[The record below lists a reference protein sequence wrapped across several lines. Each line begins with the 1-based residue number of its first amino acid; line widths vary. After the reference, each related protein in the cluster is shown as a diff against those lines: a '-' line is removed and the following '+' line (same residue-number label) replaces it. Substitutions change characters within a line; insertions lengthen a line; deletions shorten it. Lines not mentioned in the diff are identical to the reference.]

1 LTAKSPIPSV
11 HSTLFSAHKHAVNG
25 SGVANDAPWIIY
37 IRVGFPR
44 CGNNR
49 RQYQSGN
56 HRFFHVLSSLANVQ
70 IWSADVLVGEL
81 FDLTKKP
88 VRLQEAWMFR
98 LREPLS
104 ASARSQS
111 EARSGC
117 VDARNDRLIKSGHW
131 VKCW

>member
-1 LTAKSPIPSV
+1 MDNL
-11 HSTLFSAHKHAVNG
+11 
-25 SGVANDAPWIIY
+25 IY

-44 CGNNR
+44 CGKNR
-49 RQYQSGN
+49 RQRQSGN

-81 FDLTKKP
+81 FDLTKKR
-88 VRLQEAWMFR
+88 VRLQESWMFC

-104 ASARSQS
+104 ASARSHS

-131 VKCW
+131 DNAGDSFHRNAIQFAVGLP